1 MKLSNLSVQ
10 RPVFATVLALLL
22 AVFGVMA
29 FTQLSTREYPDVT
42 IPAVSVSTTYRGA
55 AADVVESRIT
65 QVLEDELGGIEGVR
79 AIRSS
84 SIDGRSNIN
93 IEFNLSRDL
102 DAAANDVRDKVS
114 RALGRLPE
122 EAESPTVSKADS
134 DASPIVFISVESSNL
149 PQVEVVDYAER
160 YLRDRFAALDG
171 VASVNT
177 YGGGA
182 RSMRI
187 WIDRHKLNARRL
199 SIGDVMDALQR
210 ENIELP
216 AGLVESTAM
225 EFPLRLQRAYH
236 SEQDFRQLVITRGED
251 GHLVRLGEVAR
262 VALGSE
268 DTRRLFITNGRE
280 SMALG
285 VVKQS
290 NANTVEVLD
299 AVHREIEAIRQD
311 LPEGMGITPSG
322 DASAFIRSAIGGVY
336 WTLLI
341 TTALVALVIFLFLG
355 AFRATLVPVVCIP
368 LSLLAGCIA
377 LLAFGYSIN
386 LITLLAMVLA
396 IGLVVDDAIVVL
408 ENIHRRIEE
417 GEPPLLA
424 ASRGASQVGFAV
436 VATTAVILAVFSPIV
451 FMEDMT
457 GRLFSELAVAISV
470 SVIASSVLALSLVPM
485 LCSKLMRAK
494 ERKSWLHR
502 GTERFL
508 DALARSYRRSLE
520 WSLRHP
526 LLMVGVVVL
535 AVLLAWHE
543 AGSLQLEQ
551 VPVEDQDSVMVAI
564 RADTGTNVNTMR
576 DIIAEM
582 QAPLLERQKDG
593 TIPRVLFVSPSFR
606 DTTPD
611 AAFARVSLVSSTE
624 RDFSAFDMRNDMV
637 GYWRDLPGVSIMTFL
652 PAGLGQRGAS
662 TPVEF
667 VLQGPDYNSLAD
679 WRDTVVDAA
688 RDSGLFGS
696 LDSDLRKNQQQLHVK
711 TDLARAAALGVSAQ
725 ELGEALQALMAEQ
738 EATTFSDRG
747 EEYPVIV
754 QLEPSQRSSP
764 DDIRNVFVR
773 GDQGE
778 LVQLANLLSLES
790 VASIPALHRYN
801 RMRAVTIE
809 GSLAPGVALGDALAF
824 LENVARSEL
833 PVSAKVDYKGESL
846 NYKESTGAIYA
857 TFGMALLV
865 TFLVMAA
872 QFESFVHPTIIM
884 VTVPLAI
891 VGGLAGLVITGQSF
905 NIFSQIGLLMLIG
918 IATKNGILLVE
929 FINQLRDE
937 GREFREAIVDACGL
951 RLRPVLMTTVST
963 LVGALPLLLMTGP
976 GSASRNVLGA
986 VILFGVA
993 TATLFTLYVVPGL
1006 YNLLARRTGSPGAI
1020 AREMQALE
1028 ARH

>member
-1 MKLSNLSVQ
+1 MKLSDLSVQ

-29 FTQLSTREYPDVT
+29 FLQLSTREYPDVA
-42 IPAVSVSTTYRGA
+42 IPAVSVSTVYRGA

-65 QVLEDELGGIEGVR
+65 QPLEDELGGIEGVR

-93 IEFNLSRDL
+93 IEFVLSRDL

-114 RALGRLPE
+114 RALGRLPQ

-134 DASPIVFISVESSNL
+134 DASPIIFISIEGRNM

-160 YLRDRFAALDG
+160 YLRDRFAAVDG

-216 AGLVESTAM
+216 AGLVESSAM
-225 EFPLRLQRAYH
+225 EFPLRLQRAYS
-236 SEQDFRQLVITRGED
+236 SEEDFRQLVVTRGSD

-262 VALGSE
+262 VELGSE
-268 DTRRLFITNGRE
+268 NTRRLFITNGRE

-299 AVHREIEAIRQD
+299 AIHKEIEAIRED
-311 LPEGMGITPSG
+311 LPEGMGISSSG
-322 DASAFIRSAIGGVY
+322 DASAFIRAAIGGVY

-341 TTALVALVIFLFLG
+341 TTGLVALVIFLFLG

-377 LLAFGYSIN
+377 LLVFGYSIN

-424 ASRGASQVGFAV
+424 ASRGAGQVGFAV
-436 VATTAVILAVFSPIV
+436 IATTAVLLAVFTPIV

-457 GRLFSELAVAISV
+457 GRLFSELAVAICV
-470 SVIASSVLALSLVPM
+470 AVIASSVLALSLVPM
-485 LCSKLMRAK
+485 LCSKLMSAK

-502 GTERFL
+502 GTDRFL
-508 DALARSYRRSLE
+508 DALAEAYRRSLD

-526 LLMVGVVVL
+526 LLMLAVVL
-535 AVLLAWHE
+535 GAVALAWKE
-543 AGSLQLEQ
+543 AGALRLEQ
-551 VPVEDQDSVMVAI
+551 VPIEDQDTVMVMV
-564 RADTGTNVNTMR
+564 RADTGTNIETMR
-576 DIIAEM
+576 GIIQEL
-582 QAPLLERQKDG
+582 QTPLLERQKDG
-593 TIPRVLFVSPSFR
+593 TIPRVLFVSPFR
-606 DTTPD
+606 GGTTPD
-611 AAFARVSLVSSTE
+611 FAFARVSLVSPGE
-624 RDFSAFDMRNDMV
+624 RDYSSFELRDEMM
-637 GYWRDLPGVSIMTFL
+637 GYWRDLPGLSVMAFL
-652 PAGLGQRGAS
+652 PAGLGQRGAN

-667 VLQGPDYNSLAD
+667 VLQGPDYESLAE
-679 WRDTVVDAA
+679 WRDTVIAA
-688 RDSGLFGS
+688 AGDSGLFGN
-696 LDSDLRKNQQQLHVK
+696 LNSDLRETQQQLHVT
-711 TDLARAAALGVSAQ
+711 TDLARAAALGVSAR
-725 ELGEALQALMAEQ
+725 ELGEALQSLMAEQ
-738 EATTFSDRG
+738 QATTFSERG

-754 QLEPSQRSSP
+754 QLERSQRASP
-764 DDIRNVFVR
+764 DDIRNIFVR
-773 GDQGE
+773 GDSGE
-778 LVQLANLLSLES
+778 LVQLANLVSLES
-790 VASIPALHRYN
+790 VASIAALQRYN

-824 LENVARSEL
+824 LENVAKTEL
-833 PVSAKVDYKGESL
+833 PPSAKVDYKGESL

-872 QFESFVHPTIIM
+872 QFESFVHPTVIM

-937 GREFREAIVDACGL
+937 GIAFKEAIVQACGL

-963 LVGALPLLLMTGP
+963 LVGAMPLLLMTGP

-1006 YNLLARRTGSPGAI
+1006 YNLLARRTGSPGDI
-1020 AREMQALE
+1020 ARQMQALE
-1028 ARH
+1028 GQH